1 MCGGPEPPSSVRH
14 EGNASWFRHKSPCG
28 LHCVDSASSTAPNN
42 IAGSR
47 SCPSVFHWDMTHC
60 CCRHLCYQLRQ
71 APTARAPRCR
81 RERLSV
87 TCIAVC
93 GGTKLIVGFASTTTA
108 EVGRSVGPFRPP
120 KISAVG
126 RSVQT
131 DSIFSSPRSA
141 RQCRAVPTLIFLAA
155 LRAAVGRSD
164 RSDPKFSSPRSARR
178 SVGRTRPTRNRPLA
192 REVGRS
198 VGDAKPTINF
208 VPPCRCGMCGSA
220 RSAPLQL

>member
-1 MCGGPEPPSSVRH
+1 MLVLRPRPP
-14 EGNASWFRHKSPCG
+14 P
-28 LHCVDSASSTAPNN
+28 
-42 IAGSR
+42 
-47 SCPSVFHWDMTHC
+47 
-60 CCRHLCYQLRQ
+60 
-71 APTARAPRCR
+71 
-81 RERLSV
+81 
-87 TCIAVC
+87 
-93 GGTKLIVGFASTTTA
+93 

-120 KISAVG
+120 NNFRRAPLRAAVG

-198 VGDAKPTINF
+198 VGDAKPTINI
-208 VPPCRCGMCGSA
+208 VPPGHELQQCECRSLGRVRACEPCGVWPCQAEFMNCHERRVMNFVNSEFVNFRRFVNERDQFMNTGVHHA
-220 RSAPLQL
+220 RKGRVL